1 MSFCG
6 GEHRPRNFNQGI
18 GKDRIYLKKLIN
30 FIFVCVLMFVFI
42 SHAINI
48 LLPVKYEDIITK
60 YADEYS
66 VPKTL
71 LMGVIKTESNFK
83 KDAVSKKDAKGL
95 MQITDETALWC
106 AEKMGI
112 ENFDTKELFGPD
124 TNIKI
129 GGWYLKYLIDKT
141 ESEDIGIISY
151 NAGIN
156 RVNEW
161 LGSGVID
168 KDLEKTENIPYPET
182 KNYIKKVRLYE
193 KLYGYITKYSK

>member
-1 MSFCG
+1 
-6 GEHRPRNFNQGI
+6 
-18 GKDRIYLKKLIN
+18 
-30 FIFVCVLMFVFI
+30 MFVFI
-42 SHAINI
+42 SHGINI

-71 LMGVIKTESNFK
+71 LMGIIKTESNFE

-112 ENFDTKELFGPD
+112 ENFDTKELFGPE

-141 ESEDIGIISY
+141 GSEDIGIISY